1 MSSSLRSTAN
11 TPRLPMVHFVNG
23 PCMYL
28 EQVDVEPP
36 GLGGS
41 PGFNVAACSL
51 IPFVYSN
58 QVLDINFDVTV
69 PGPGYTFPDTM
80 MTYSL
85 GDSTPHFPGYFNYPA
100 SSQIRLLG
108 GTHLVTKIGDNF
120 KSYVEVI
127 YTQYF
132 GSATNIKVVR
142 PGIVTKVQILNVRS
156 LGTWLGIIDTEAPEL
171 YYNGDSPSA
180 PNSDYQL
187 DVYPKF
193 AVTYI
198 FSEPLTISVDTNS
211 GTRYFTLK
219 SQLS

>member
-1 MSSSLRSTAN
+1 
-11 TPRLPMVHFVNG
+11 
-23 PCMYL
+23 MYL
-28 EQVDVEPP
+28 TQVDVEPP

-41 PGFNVAACSL
+41 PGFNVTPCTL
-51 IPFVYSN
+51 FPFVYSN
-58 QVLDINFDVTV
+58 QVLDINFDVV
-69 PGPGYTFPDTM
+69 LPSNYTFPHTM
-80 MTYSL
+80 MTYSS
-85 GDSTPHFPGYFNYPA
+85 GDSTPHFPGYFNFPV

-108 GTHLVTKIGDNF
+108 GTHLVTNIGYNF

-127 YTQYF
+127 YTKYF

-156 LGTWLGIIDTEAPEL
+156 LGTWLGITDTLGESL
-171 YYNGDSPSA
+171 HYNGDSPSA

-187 DVYPKF
+187 DAYPKF